1 MCFGNKF
8 DVLKAQNREN
18 MEIHIYTKKS
28 EEALSVKHADFKY
41 LLFNFHTN
49 KFQVK
54 TSTESRLF
62 NSKSLLNLS
71 MVLNSLDQALTSC
84 IKIPQNH
91 FVIFYQKNSNWIF
104 DKSQ

>member
-8 DVLKAQNREN
+8 DVLRASSRDN
-18 MEIHIYTKKS
+18 MDIFIYTKKS

-71 MVLNSLDQALTSC
+71 FVLNSLEQALTSC

-91 FVIFYQKNSNWIF
+91 FVIFFQSNNNVF
-104 DKSQ
+104 SQ

>member
-8 DVLKAQNREN
+8 DTLKSRTHEN
-18 MEIHIYTKKS
+18 MSIYTYTKKS

-71 MVLNSLDQALTSC
+71 EVLNSLESSLSSC
-84 IKIPQNH
+84 IKIP
-91 FVIFYQKNSNWIF
+91 
-104 DKSQ
+104 